1 LLDDGEE
8 AKQRTGII
16 TDTSKK
22 KLKVKRPDLSKAL
35 WLMNTQYISDM
46 TVPEHKGRSEKDWAK
61 RKKEGEETDMGW
73 RDPCEVQL
81 ESIERS
87 FAAAQCAPIH
97 DKNQDLHPVETMQV
111 LPDFDRWPGSYVH
124 FVYDEDPAL
133 DIKTLEGLD
142 DAAKSAVLARSVV
155 KPYSIAS
162 AGEGSVP
169 EKFVA
174 LMLPA
179 VPTAPA
185 GTADNAEV
193 EPIAP
198 EEYQWIREYQ
208 YRLQQEKDASLGTMC
223 FFFDHNEG
231 TVRYVALNTKLGLS
245 KRSKHAKGLTGR
257 MEWRPSKVT
266 VKRVTAEANEE
277 RRRKK
282 ARAML
287 EDPTAAAASERE
299 EAAAAAAALA
309 EEEGAVAK
317 GEGVAMD
324 YDVE

>member
-208 YRLQQEKDASLGTMC
+208 YRQGVLSHLQFSIYSAQLKCPLCTTCNHTQVFGPHHTSPPLSQLNLSAIVCTC
-223 FFFDHNEG
+223 DHSITQFSHPLIHSE
-231 TVRYVALNTKLGLS
+231 VLKLS
-245 KRSKHAKGLTGR
+245 
-257 MEWRPSKVT
+257 
-266 VKRVTAEANEE
+266 
-277 RRRKK
+277 
-282 ARAML
+282 
-287 EDPTAAAASERE
+287 
-299 EAAAAAAALA
+299 
-309 EEEGAVAK
+309 
-317 GEGVAMD
+317 
-324 YDVE
+324 Y